1 MLETSSSSV
10 SSVRWQD
17 LHSYSVRSVPLMI
30 YLSLHLTDADI
41 FSTSLILEF
50 EPIMTN
56 CCTSISNS
64 NLSDLNIEFWELYPF
79 IQDENWPEYLL
90 SFNLIERVS
99 ALARFL
105 IVFFLIKIILLF
117 SIIFDSY
124 IAEILLKSG
133 LLLIVQQILLKN
145 KDN

>member
-30 YLSLHLTDADI
+30 YLSLHLTGADI

-56 CCTSISNS
+56 CFTSISNS

-124 IAEILLKSG
+124 IAETLLKSG